1 MYLVITKVGAVDGV
15 ISRITSRTDAP
26 CVLSKNGNTVVLTL
40 AVTKTFPKHFG
51 LHTLLMSH

>member
-1 MYLVITKVGAVDGV
+1 MVSFLESLLELI
-15 ISRITSRTDAP
+15 DAP